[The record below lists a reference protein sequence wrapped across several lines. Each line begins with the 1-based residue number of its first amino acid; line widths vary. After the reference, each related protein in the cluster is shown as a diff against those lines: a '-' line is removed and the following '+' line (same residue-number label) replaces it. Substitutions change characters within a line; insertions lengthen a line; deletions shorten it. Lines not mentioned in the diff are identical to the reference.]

1 MAYHHYSCFFS
12 INTKI
17 LAVIIRCFL
26 LSAGKIIYTKTQL
39 SSPTL
44 IVRNKMESTP
54 ESTPVVEMHNIKKN
68 FAAVQALKGVD
79 LVLHHNEVLG
89 LVGDN
94 AAGKSTLMKVLS
106 GAYIPDEGEI
116 FMEGQKIHLTD
127 PLHARRLGIEMV
139 YQDLAL
145 ANNLDVT
152 ANVFLGRERVGWH
165 FGPFGVMNSHQME
178 QESQRLLGRLKIDI
192 PSVRLL
198 VERLSGGQRQA
209 VAIAR
214 ATAFNSKVII
224 MDEPTAALS
233 VAAISKV
240 LDLVR
245 ELKAQGA
252 SIIIISHRLEDV
264 YSVSDRMI
272 ILRQGRKVRD
282 CLVEGEIDEFREK
295 VVAYIIGA
303 RDDFAKVAVN
313 QSQPGESL

>member
-1 MAYHHYSCFFS
+1 MDAES
-12 INTKI
+12 
-17 LAVIIRCFL
+17 
-26 LSAGKIIYTKTQL
+26 KT
-39 SSPTL
+39 
-44 IVRNKMESTP
+44 I
-54 ESTPVVEMHNIKKN
+54 PVVEMRNIKKN

-79 LVLHHNEVLG
+79 LRLNHNEVLG

-106 GAYIPDEGEI
+106 GAYIPEEGEI
-116 FMEGQKIHLTD
+116 LIEGEKVHFTD

-145 ANNLDVT
+145 ANNLDIT
-152 ANVFLGRERVGWH
+152 ANVFLGRETVARQI
-165 FGPFGVMNSHQME
+165 GPFGVMNSHMME
-178 QESQRLLGRLKIDI
+178 QDAQRLLERLKIDI

-214 ATAFNSKVII
+214 AMAFNSKVII

-240 LDLVR
+240 LELVR

-252 SIIIISHRLEDV
+252 SIIIISHRLEDI
-264 YSVSDRMI
+264 YSVSDRLMVM
-272 ILRQGRKVRD
+272 RNGRKVRD
-282 CLVEGEIDEFREK
+282 CPITESIDEFREH
-295 VVAYIIGA
+295 VVAYMIGA
-303 RDDFAKVAVN
+303 RDDFAVEEVR
-313 QSQPGESL
+313 

>member
-1 MAYHHYSCFFS
+1 VDHAKRARLAKYAPNDKKEKRMKPMAE
-12 INTKI
+12 
-17 LAVIIRCFL
+17 A
-26 LSAGKIIYTKTQL
+26 
-39 SSPTL
+39 
-44 IVRNKMESTP
+44 
-54 ESTPVVEMHNIKKN
+54 TPVVEMRNIKKN
-68 FAAVQALKGVD
+68 FAAVQALRGVD

-89 LVGDN
+89 LLGDN

-116 FMEGQKIHLTD
+116 LLDGKKVNLTD
-127 PLHARRLGIEMV
+127 PFHARQLGIEMV

-152 ANVFLGRERVGWH
+152 GNVFLGREAVGSTI
-165 FGPFGVMNSHQME
+165 GPIGVMNSHHME
-178 QESQRLLGRLKIDI
+178 QETLRLLNRLKIDI

-214 ATAFNSKVII
+214 ATAFDSKVTI

-233 VAAISKV
+233 VAAIDKV
-240 LDLVR
+240 LDLIR

-264 YSVSDRMI
+264 YQVSDRMMV
-272 ILRQGRKVRD
+272 LRHGHKVCD
-282 CLVEGEIDEFREK
+282 TPVTGNINEFRER
-295 VVAYIIGA
+295 VVAYMIGA
-303 RDDFAKVAVN
+303 RDDFAK
-313 QSQPGESL
+313 EIMD

>member
-1 MAYHHYSCFFS
+1 MAEEKY
-12 INTKI
+12 I
-17 LAVIIRCFL
+17 
-26 LSAGKIIYTKTQL
+26 
-39 SSPTL
+39 
-44 IVRNKMESTP
+44 
-54 ESTPVVEMHNIKKN
+54 VEMRNIKKN
-68 FAAVQALKGVD
+68 FAAVQALRGVD

-116 FMEGQKIHLTD
+116 FLDGKQVHMSN
-127 PLHARRLGIEMV
+127 PLDARRLGIEMV

-145 ANNLDVT
+145 ANNLDIT
-152 ANVFLGRERVGWH
+152 SNVFLGREAVGVQLGQ
-165 FGPFGVMNSHQME
+165 FSVMDGRRME
-178 QESQRLLGRLKIDI
+178 QESQRLLDRLKIDI

-252 SIIIISHRLEDV
+252 SIIVISHRLEDI
-264 YSVSDRMI
+264 YQVSDRLLVM
-272 ILRQGRKVRD
+272 RQGRKVRD
-282 CLVEGEIDEFREK
+282 TPVTGDIDEFRER
-295 VVAYIIGA
+295 VVAYMIGA
-303 RDDFAKVAVN
+303 RDDFADAIV
-313 QSQPGESL
+313 G